1 MININEIKKYYSINF
16 VGFDRGILREYLQ
29 YKILDIIFRSEIG
42 NKLVF
47 LGGTAIRICYG
58 SGRFSE
64 DLDFDNFGLTSDEF
78 VKLSLIIKRELELE
92 GYEVEIRNVFKG
104 SFHCY
109 IKISGIL
116 QANNLSIDDKEKILI
131 QIDIASYDF
140 NYVPQNYI
148 LQKFD
153 VFRNIKIIPLDIL
166 LSMKVAAIFGR
177 KKMKGRDFYDVVYL
191 LGLGDFNYDYLSL
204 KLNIKNKEELKEKL
218 LNSITDLNMA
228 AMARDVY
235 AFLINKDD
243 QEMVLRFQ
251 RYIEQRLQ

>member
-1 MININEIKKYYSINF
+1 
-16 VGFDRGILREYLQ
+16 
-29 YKILDIIFRSEIG
+29 
-42 NKLVF
+42 
-47 LGGTAIRICYG
+47 
-58 SGRFSE
+58 
-64 DLDFDNFGLTSDEF
+64 
-78 VKLSLIIKRELELE
+78 LIIKRELELE

-109 IKISGIL
+109 IKIPGIL

-131 QIDIASYDF
+131 QIDTVSYDF

-177 KKMKGRDFYDVVYL
+177 KRMKGRDFYDVVYL